1 MTNISSM
8 DDIFA
13 SMKIEKEIK
22 HTFSSSQ
29 QRALTNII
37 FTSNWVLSK
46 IAMALKPT
54 GLSLQQFNILSIL
67 YGQPNHLATVN
78 LITERLIDRMPNT
91 SRLLNKLMEK
101 GLIEKQKNNNDQR
114 VVSIK
119 LTEEGALLKEKGRVI
134 MDSILVNLT
143 DEEADQLNGLLEK
156 VRA

>member
-1 MTNISSM
+1 M